1 MADQNVDPV
10 AQHADLFD
18 ELVDERKSY
27 LDYQAQQGTKPPKPS
42 KPVAA
47 PVPQDTVTYNNIK
60 YKKAH
65 LDERGYVKPEFRHLY
80 QTSGFIYGSGL
91 PGKTLG
97 EDVGQHFSNMLQKM
111 AAPGMGLIDF
121 GVDAVTSVANRLGI
135 NAESINRQWDN
146 ISRFDSKG
154 AQQIRKFASVAL
166 PSAIGAGRIGSALQ
180 ATKLP
185 FMAKFAA
192 GAAGVAA
199 TDAAII
205 SVSDEGL
212 EQNSILGSAAEN
224 FPSFFG
230 PSGIMPLP
238 AWTQHQDDESPAK
251 TKLINMLD
259 QAGASIVG
267 DVLGLG
273 LRYVKPGVKGV
284 LSWFSPNDAVA
295 RSYKARQAVR
305 ADADTV
311 TRIAEIEQ
319 ALATKPSSANAKVLN
334 EERERLIAQLQ
345 ETGYSDAT
353 TKSAA
358 EQYLEFTENSRRAQI
373 DEEAILK
380 LEADPQIYGK
390 YVPEITPG
398 LASPGELARQ
408 TFLPGNAA
416 RNMADTA
423 AIKMG
428 ATLGDPAPILS
439 GPMLKRGLVLGQS
452 RNAVAGLA
460 EAARRAGDFDA
471 TVDGFRMTSKQMRNA
486 HSQIYADIIRA
497 GDVEE
502 VKRLFADDRNVATL
516 IDGTKVKYL
525 SDPQNLQAELA
536 IRDLVDMYLGRNIME
551 TSARVMDTL
560 GREINTI
567 AQAQKE
573 FADLVD
579 DDRVQEVILDKL
591 EFLMQEHG
599 LNKYIS
605 GWQLQNKGWFDRLTK
620 SNNPGELTELI
631 NEEFTQAVNAKHASV
646 KRFVGELK
654 RLGQENPEMVK
665 PLFEAFSQSNGDV
678 DTLHKLYKWAE
689 VQMSPTGM
697 LMSADPRSM
706 NLFARTLWGVGM
718 NNVLSMTSFLNA
730 IKGNL
735 SKTIF
740 QPIEGIIGH
749 GIEAIISRDIEP
761 IKRAMYYYGG
771 VHETQ
776 KRALSDA
783 IRRIKTVHHDY
794 DFMMS
799 QIRDDYRVDTDK
811 EWELLDAV
819 AKQWDEDGDFGKT
832 FQYKWLKA
840 NQAYSRMAWAR
851 SAMTGMSGVDAY
863 TDTIQAT
870 QMSRLRAY
878 DDVFSAAG
886 EVTPELLAQA
896 ERKHYST
903 MFNADG
909 VLTDTAAKNAS
920 GEVSLNLDDG
930 VAGFI
935 NQAVTAVPAAKM
947 FFMFPKT
954 AANEIKQNL
963 SYTPIAMIPGM
974 NKYAKVLNAGDDIDL
989 IKEALAEHGI
999 KSFDATPNAMAIYQK
1014 LKNEY
1019 IGRVVMGTSSGILA
1033 YGYAAAGNIRGNGP
1047 VNASERQKLR
1057 DNYGWEPK
1065 TINIGGK
1072 WVSFKGIPMIDP
1084 ILTLVGDLAYYQ
1096 NDIGESVAENII
1108 DKLGW
1113 TLAAT
1118 FTNNTP
1124 LHGIE
1129 PLIAAMNGDEAS
1141 WSRLTANM
1149 IRTFI
1154 PQSGNMGI
1162 VSNAITSS
1170 QKDIYKDMMGYVM
1183 NRLPIASSTLPE
1195 QVDFWTGKA
1204 LKDIDNPFLR
1214 ALNAASPIKVSEG
1227 AEPWRKWLLGTGYDG
1242 ISRLTT
1248 SSEGGYQYDAETRER
1263 LGRLI
1268 GEQKLYKKIENMMTK
1283 QRFNDELD
1291 EVRALRRSGATYEEV
1306 KIKTEKLTVFR
1317 ELDRIVSE
1325 AKQKAEARL
1334 FDERPEIREAI
1345 YGQKQTD
1352 ILMGRGDVGAARE
1365 SADLTDKRV
1374 QELRQLK
1381 NK

>member
-1 MADQNVDPV
+1 MPENQYVDPI

-27 LDYQAQQGTKPPKPS
+27 VNYQAEQQTKPPKPS
-42 KPVAA
+42 KPTA
-47 PVPQDTVTYNNIK
+47 PAPQDTVTLNGVT
-60 YKKAH
+60 YKKEH
-65 LDERGYVKPEFRHLY
+65 LDGRNFVKPEFQHLY
-80 QTSGFIYGSGL
+80 KTSGFIYGSGL
-91 PGKTLG
+91 PGKSLG
-97 EDVGQHFSNMLQKM
+97 EDVGNHFATMIQKM

-146 ISRFDSKG
+146 ITRFESPG
-154 AQQIRKFASVAL
+154 AQKLRKFSSVAL
-166 PSAIGAGRIGSALQ
+166 PSMFAAGRIGGALQ

-185 FMAKFAA
+185 FMAKVAA
-192 GAAGVAA
+192 GAAGVAG

-205 SVSDEGL
+205 AVSDEGL
-212 EQNSILGSAAEN
+212 SQDGLISNLGTT
-224 FPSFFG
+224 FPDIFG
-230 PSGIMPLP
+230 NGGIMPMP
-238 AWTQHQDDESPAK
+238 TWTQHQDGDSPAK
-251 TKLINMLD
+251 TKLVNMLD
-259 QAGASIVG
+259 AAGTSVIG
-267 DVLGLG
+267 DLVGLG
-273 LRYVKPGVKGV
+273 LKFGKPA
-284 LSWFSPNDAVA
+284 LNWFIPKNSTAQ
-295 RSYKARQAVR
+295 SYKATQVIK
-305 ADADTV
+305 ADPDTAI
-311 TRIAEIEQ
+311 RIAEIDQ
-319 ALATKPSSANAKVLN
+319 ALATQPSRANAKVLN

-345 ETGYSDAT
+345 ETGASEVT
-353 TKSAA
+353 TKSDA
-358 EQYLEFTENSRRAQI
+358 ERYLEVNEGSRRVQI

-380 LEADPQIYGK
+380 LEADPQTFGQ

-408 TFLPGNAA
+408 TFQPGSIA

-423 AIKMG
+423 AIKLG

-452 RNAVAGLA
+452 RKAVMGLA
-460 EAARRAGDFDA
+460 ESARQAGDFDA
-471 TVDGFRMTSKQMRNA
+471 VVDGFRMTSKQMRDA
-486 HSQIYADIIRA
+486 HTKIYADIIRA
-497 GDVEE
+497 GDVDE

-573 FADLVD
+573 FEDLVD
-579 DDRVQEVILDKL
+579 NDRIQEIILDKL

-605 GWQLQNKGWFDRLTK
+605 GWQLQNKGWFDRLAK

-654 RLGQENPEMVK
+654 QLGQDNPDMVK

-678 DTLHKLYKWAE
+678 DTIQKLYKWAE
-689 VQMSPTGM
+689 TQMSPMGM
-697 LMSADPRSM
+697 LLSSDPRKM

-718 NNVLSMTSFLNA
+718 NNVLSMTSFLSA
-730 IKGNL
+730 VKGNL
-735 SKTIF
+735 SKTIL
-740 QPIEGIIGH
+740 QPIEGFIGH
-749 GIEAIISRDIEP
+749 GIEAVIARDIEP

-771 VHETQ
+771 VQETQ

-783 IRRIKTVHHDY
+783 ISRIKRVNHDY

-799 QIRDDYRVDTDK
+799 QIRDDYRIDTDK
-811 EWELLDAV
+811 EWDLLDAV
-819 AKQWDEDGDFGKT
+819 ANQWKKDGNIGKVY
-832 FQYKWLKA
+832 QYQWLKA

-870 QMSRLRAY
+870 QLSRLRAY
-878 DDVFSAAG
+878 DEVFSGAG
-886 EVTPELLAQA
+886 EITPDLLAKA
-896 ERKHYST
+896 EKKHYST

-909 VLTDTAAKNAS
+909 VLSDEAAKNAS
-920 GEVSLNLDDG
+920 GEISLNLDDG
-930 VAGFI
+930 VASFI

-999 KSFDATPNAMAIYQK
+999 KSFENTPNAMAIYSK

-1019 IGRVVMGTSSGILA
+1019 IGRVVMGTSAGILA

-1072 WVSFKGIPMIDP
+1072 WVSFKGIPMVDT
-1084 ILTLVGDLAYYQ
+1084 ILTLVGDLAFYQ
-1096 NDIGESVAENII
+1096 NDIGESVAENIV

-1149 IRTFI
+1149 VRTFI
-1154 PQSGNMGI
+1154 PQSGNLGV

-1170 QKDIYKDMMGYVM
+1170 QKDIYNDMIGYIK

-1195 QVDFWTGKA
+1195 QIDFWTGSA

-1227 AEPWRKWLLGTGYDG
+1227 AEPWRKWLLSTGYDG

-1248 SSEGGYQYDAETRER
+1248 SSEGGYEYDAETRER

-1283 QRFNDELD
+1283 QRFNDELAQ
-1291 EVRALRRSGATYEEV
+1291 VRALRQSGATYEEV
-1306 KIKTEKLTVFR
+1306 RIKTEELTVFR

-1325 AKQKAEARL
+1325 AKKKAEARL
-1334 FDERPEIREAI
+1334 FDERPEIPEAI
-1345 YGQKQTD
+1345 YGQRQTD
-1352 ILMGRGDVGAARE
+1352 VLMGRGDVRGAQE
-1365 SADLTDKRV
+1365 SADLTDRRV
-1374 QELRQLK
+1374 QELLK
-1381 NK
+1381 RKNR

>member
-1 MADQNVDPV
+1 MPENQYVDPI

-27 LDYQAQQGTKPPKPS
+27 VNYQAEQQTKPPQPS
-42 KPVAA
+42 KPPA
-47 PVPQDTVTYNNIK
+47 PAPQDTVTLNGVT
-60 YKKAH
+60 YKKEH
-65 LDERGYVKPEFRHLY
+65 LNYLNGKPFVKPEYKSLY
-80 QTSGFIYGSGL
+80 SSGFIYGSQT

-97 EDVGQHFSNMLQKM
+97 EEVGNHFSTMLQKL

-121 GVDAVTSVANRLGI
+121 GVDAATSVANRLGI

-146 ISRFDSKG
+146 ISRFESSG
-154 AQQIRKFASVAL
+154 AQKLRKFSSVVL
-166 PSAIGAGRIGSALQ
+166 PSMVGAGMVGRALSG
-180 ATKLP
+180 TKLP
-185 FMAKFAA
+185 FMAKAA
-192 GAAGVAA
+192 VGAAGVAG
-199 TDAAII
+199 TDVAII

-212 EQNSILGSAAEN
+212 EQDSLLGN
-224 FPSFFG
+224 LGKTFPDVFG
-230 PSGIMPLP
+230 NGGIMPMP
-238 AWTQHQDDESPAK
+238 TWTQHQDGDSPAK
-251 TKLINMLD
+251 TKLINKLD
-259 QAGASIVG
+259 AAGTSVIG
-267 DVLGLG
+267 DIIGLG
-273 LRYVKPGVKGV
+273 LSFGKPA
-284 LSWFSPNDAVA
+284 LNWFIPKNSAA
-295 RSYKARQAVR
+295 QSYKATQVIK
-305 ADADTV
+305 ADPETAI
-311 TRIAEIEQ
+311 RIAEIDQ
-319 ALATKPSSANAKVLN
+319 ALATQPSRANAKVLN

-345 ETGYSDAT
+345 DTGASEVT
-353 TKSAA
+353 TKSDA
-358 EQYLEFTENSRRAQI
+358 ERYIEVAEGSRRTQI

-380 LEADPQIYGK
+380 LEADPQTFGQ

-408 TFLPGNAA
+408 TFQPGNIA

-452 RNAVAGLA
+452 RKAVMGLA
-460 EAARRAGDFDA
+460 EAARQAGDFDA
-471 TVDGFRMTSKQMRNA
+471 VVDGFRMTGKQMREA
-486 HSQIYADIIRA
+486 HAKIYADIIRA

-536 IRDLVDMYLGRNIME
+536 IRDLVDMYLGRNVME

-573 FADLVD
+573 FEDLVD
-579 DDRVQEVILDKL
+579 NDRIQEVILDKL

-605 GWQLQNKGWFDRLTK
+605 GWQLQNKSWFDRLTK

-631 NEEFTQAVNAKHASV
+631 NDEFTQAVNAKHASV

-654 RLGQENPEMVK
+654 QLGQDNPEMVK

-678 DTLHKLYKWAE
+678 DTIQKLYKWAE
-689 VQMSPTGM
+689 TQMSPMGM
-697 LMSADPRSM
+697 LLSADPRKM
-706 NLFARTLWGVGM
+706 NLFARTLWGVAM
-718 NNVLSMTSFLNA
+718 NNVLSMTSTLNA

-735 SKTIF
+735 SKTIL
-740 QPIEGIIGH
+740 QPIEGFIGH
-749 GIEAIISRDIEP
+749 GIEAVIARDIEP

-771 VHETQ
+771 VQETQ

-783 IRRIKTVHHDY
+783 ITRIKRVNHDY

-799 QIRDDYRVDTDK
+799 QIRDDYRIDADK
-811 EWELLDAV
+811 EWDLLDAV
-819 AKQWDEDGDFGKT
+819 ANQWKKDGNTGKMY
-832 FQYKWLKA
+832 QYQWLKA
-840 NQAYSRMAWAR
+840 SQAYSRMAWAR

-870 QMSRLRAY
+870 QLSRLRAY
-878 DDVFSAAG
+878 DEVFSGAG
-886 EVTPELLAQA
+886 EITPELLAKA
-896 ERKHYST
+896 EKKHYST

-909 VLTDTAAKNAS
+909 VLSDEAAKNAS

-930 VAGFI
+930 VASFI

-963 SYTPIAMIPGM
+963 SYTPIAVIPGM

-999 KSFDATPNAMAIYQK
+999 KSFESTPNAMAIYSK

-1019 IGRVVMGTSSGILA
+1019 IGRVVMGTSAGILA

-1047 VNASERQKLR
+1047 VNAAERQKLR

-1072 WVSFKGIPMIDP
+1072 WVSFKGIPMVDT
-1084 ILTLVGDLAYYQ
+1084 ILTLVGDLAFYQ
-1096 NDIGESVAENII
+1096 NDIGESVAENIV

-1149 IRTFI
+1149 VRTFI
-1154 PQSGNMGI
+1154 PQSGNLGI

-1170 QKDIYKDMMGYVM
+1170 QKDIYNDMIGYIK
-1183 NRLPIASSTLPE
+1183 NRIPIASSTLPE
-1195 QVDFWTGKA
+1195 QIDFWTGSA
-1204 LKDIDNPFLR
+1204 LKDIENPFLR

-1227 AEPWRKWLLGTGYDG
+1227 AEPWRKWLLSTGYDG

-1248 SSEGGYQYDAETRER
+1248 SSEGGYEYDAETRER

-1268 GEQKLYKKIENMMTK
+1268 GEQKLYKKIEKLMTK
-1283 QRFNDELD
+1283 ERFNDELAQ
-1291 EVRALRRSGATYEEV
+1291 VRALRQSGATYDEV
-1306 KIKTEKLTVFR
+1306 KIKTEELTVYR

-1325 AKQKAEARL
+1325 AKKIAEARL
-1334 FDERPEIREAI
+1334 FEERPEIPEAV
-1345 YGQKQTD
+1345 YGQRQTD
-1352 ILMGRGDVGAARE
+1352 ILMGRGDVRSAKE
-1365 SADLTDKRV
+1365 SADLTDQRV
-1374 QELRQLK
+1374 QELLK
-1381 NK
+1381 RKNR